1 MGQELNLSEIP
12 DEDLKAFVKS
22 FLKKIRNIT
31 DESQRFLLLKTAEV
45 LAEFGR
51 IEAALDVVKNIPDE
65 DEFAEALIHIVEKL
79 AEAGKICEA
88 IELVKNIPDEEDR
101 LWAMMCVA
109 EAIIKTGRT
118 DKIDKALD
126 EALEIVRNLPDKDE
140 YSSTLSDV
148 AEIFARIGRIDAAL
162 EIARDIPDEEYHLR
176 ALIGVAEALID
187 SGKTERA
194 NQILDEILELIKGGV
209 ECPWVLVDIARTLAM
224 AGRID
229 DALKVA
235 RDIPDEE
242 SPLSALVNVAE
253 VLIDSGKMEKANE
266 VLDMIME
273 AVKTDKKKYPGI
285 LAEAAAVLAEA
296 GRIRDSLEVAKNIR
310 NTYILSKALSRI
322 SEIIS
327 NK

>member
-1 MGQELNLSEIP
+1 MDRELSLNEIP
-12 DEDLKAFVKS
+12 DEDLKTIMD
-22 FLKKIRNIT
+22 KILEKIG
-31 DESQRFLLLKTAEV
+31 DEALCFLLLQSAAEILARAGRIKTA
-45 LAEFGR
+45 
-51 IEAALDVVKNIPDE
+51 LDIVKNIPDE
-65 DEFAEALIHIVEKL
+65 DKFTEALVCIAEKL
-79 AEAGKICEA
+79 AEAGKVRNA
-88 IELVKNIPDEEDR
+88 LKLVKNIPDEEDR
-101 LWAMMCVA
+101 LWAMIYVA
-109 EAIIKTGRT
+109 EALVETGRT
-118 DKIDKALD
+118 EKIDEVLD
-126 EALEIVRNLPDKDE
+126 EFLEIVKSLPDKDE
-140 YSSTLSDV
+140 HSPTLSDV
-148 AEIFARIGRIDAAL
+148 AEVLARIGRIDAAL

-194 NQILDEILELIKGGV
+194 NRILDEILELIKGGV

>member
-1 MGQELNLSEIP
+1 MDRELSLNEIP
-12 DEDLKAFVKS
+12 DEDLKTIMD
-22 FLKKIRNIT
+22 KIMEKIG
-31 DESQRFLLLKTAEV
+31 DGALCFLLLQSAAEILAKAGRVKTA
-45 LAEFGR
+45 
-51 IEAALDVVKNIPDE
+51 LDIVKNIPDE
-65 DEFAEALIHIVEKL
+65 DEFTEALVRIAEKL
-79 AEAGKICEA
+79 AEAGKVRDA
-88 IELVKNIPDEEDR
+88 LKLVKNIPDEEDR
-101 LWAMMCVA
+101 LWAMIYVA
-109 EAIIKTGRT
+109 EALVETGRT
-118 DKIDKALD
+118 EKIDEVLD
-126 EALEIVRNLPDKDE
+126 EFLEIVRSLPDKDE
-140 YSSTLSDV
+140 HSPTLSDV
-148 AEIFARIGRIDAAL
+148 AEILARIGRIDAAL

-194 NQILDEILELIKGGV
+194 NQILDEILELIKGGT
-209 ECPWVLVDIARTLAM
+209 ECPWVLVDTARTLAM

-266 VLDMIME
+266 VLDIVME
-273 AVKTDKKKYPGI
+273 TVKTDKKKYPGI

-296 GRIRDSLEVAKNIR
+296 GRIHDSLEVAKNIR
-310 NTYILSKALSRI
+310 NTYMLSKALSRI